1 MREGDDS
8 QGTMPPEFD
17 SEGTSLHFM
26 TRTGPKRQAASY
38 KLLRKIILSLRLT
51 FFPGFWTAKNL
62 QRNPTANKEEK
73 ITSPC
78 TGRGHEARVRLK
90 GSPKSKGGV
99 DTQVAG
105 SSENQDVFS
114 NFSGVSSTD

>member
-1 MREGDDS
+1 
-8 QGTMPPEFD
+8 MPPEFN
-17 SEGTSLHFM
+17 SEGTSLCFM

-62 QRNPTANKEEK
+62 QRNLQRNPTANKEEK

-78 TGRGHEARVRLK
+78 TGRGHAARVWLK
-90 GSPKSKGGV
+90 GGSEGKGGM
-99 DTQVAG
+99 DTQVAE

-114 NFSGVSSTD
+114 NFLGVSSAD